1 MSTSQAAPKSILK
14 KTSRSETQP
23 QPSISIKPKSDSERK
38 RLETAIQHAHLIQEQ
53 KSILAKNLDYIEEL
67 SEYPSSSTVAAATDV
82 EVRNFLNYM
91 ISFQPSD
98 YDALIEERH
107 VNGRCGYTLC
117 PNPPRTKPTLKAPW
131 LRNRVENWCSDGCA
145 KKALYVKAQLDE
157 TPAWERRAGNKNPLV
172 LYDEKKSV
180 VQGEATQM
188 QLPVREKPKL
198 RVADEK
204 ELAYERGEVS
214 RVEDEKMDKVLK
226 MEVLENKTISS
237 VMPPT
242 QTSFAD
248 SALHDLIEGYQ
259 PRGVQKGNRMVIK
272 SDDTDSEAEEDA

>member
-1 MSTSQAAPKSILK
+1 MSTTQSQPKSILK
-14 KTSRSETQP
+14 KTTRSDNQP
-23 QPSISIKPKSDSERK
+23 QPSVSIKPKSDSERK

-53 KSILAKNLDYIEEL
+53 KSILRRNLDAIEEL
-67 SEYPSSSTVAAATDV
+67 SDYPSSSTASDAETQT
-82 EVRNFLNYM
+82 FLTYM

-107 VNGRCGYTLC
+107 VNDRCGYTLC
-117 PNPPRTKPTLKAPW
+117 PNPPRKPAVKAPW
-131 LRNRVENWCSDGCA
+131 LRNRVENWCSDACA

-157 TPAWERRAGNKNPLV
+157 TPAWERRAGDKNPLV
-172 LYDEKKSV
+172 LYDDKKSV
-180 VQGEATQM
+180 QGETAQM

-214 RVEDEKMDKVLK
+214 RVEDEKMDRVLK
-226 MEVLENKTISS
+226 TEVLENTTVSA

-259 PRGVQKGNRMVIK
+259 PRGVQQGNRIVIK
-272 SDDTDSEAEEDA
+272 SEDTDSE